1 MQVPRT
7 HGSADDDLDRAIEAV
22 REAGELALKRFRTG
36 VKAWRKADGTPVSD
50 ADLEVDKLLH
60 QRLTNEWPHYG
71 WHSEESQS
79 QSPSTSERFWLVDPI
94 DGTIAFLGGNDSWC
108 ISLALIEKGRPILG
122 IIHAPAQRTIYSA
135 VHGRG
140 AKLNGLPIS
149 VSSRQGLE
157 GARLILNPSALK
169 PQHWQ
174 NPLPKIERL
183 TVPSL
188 ALRLAHVAQGLC
200 DGALALSYKHDW
212 DLAAGDLLVS
222 EAQGL
227 VSDLDGRALR
237 YDPGQ
242 PRRSGFVGANPA
254 IHAAILAR
262 GPLAIGQS

>member
-1 MQVPRT
+1 LQVPKT
-7 HGSADDDLDRAIEAV
+7 HGSADEDLDRAMEAV
-22 REAGELALKRFRTG
+22 REAGDMARKRFRTG

-50 ADLEVDKLLH
+50 VDLEVDKLLRELLA
-60 QRLTNEWPHYG
+60 QARPYYG

-79 QSPSTSERFWLVDPI
+79 RSPLTSERFWLVDPI
-94 DGTIAFLGGNDSWC
+94 DGTIAFLGDNDSWC

-140 AKLNGLPIS
+140 AKLNGVPIS
-149 VSSRQGLE
+149 VSSRQNLE
-157 GARLILNPSALK
+157 GARLIVNPSALK
-169 PQHWQ
+169 PQRWQ
-174 NPLPKIERL
+174 NPLPMIERL

-212 DLAAGDLLVS
+212 DLAAGDLLVR
-222 EAQGL
+222 EAQG
-227 VSDLDGRALR
+227 VISDLDGRALR
-237 YDPGQ
+237 YDPGHPQ
-242 PRRSGFVGANPA
+242 RSGFVGANHA
-254 IHAAILAR
+254 IHAALLAR